1 MSNLHNTEKTI
12 EKVILIGVVNGK
24 DTDMYLDEL
33 EELAITAG
41 CQVLDR
47 LVQKREGI
55 HNNHYIGKG
64 KMEELR
70 DLIHL
75 KEATGII
82 CDDELTSRQLKNMSD
97 ILDIKVMDRTLI
109 ILDIFAKHANSSEG
123 KIQVEL
129 AQLKYRLSHLSGLGK
144 NLSRLGGG
152 IGTRGPG
159 EKKLEIDKRNIRYR
173 LSELDKEL
181 KLIEN
186 HRKLLRD
193 KRLKSSTPIVSLVG
207 YTNAGKSTIMNALT
221 NANVLVENKLFATLD
236 TTTRKYTLANEG
248 GNILLSDTVGFIQ
261 KLPHNLIKAFRATL
275 EELKFADILIHVV
288 DSSSPYF
295 EEHMSVVYSTLS
307 QLECMDKPI
316 ITVFNKIDL
325 NVNTTITSDNY
336 AYSKL
341 EISAKTGENLDMLP
355 LTILNVLKRFKNH
368 TRMLIPYNEGK
379 LLNMIY
385 DSTKIL
391 NKEYK
396 DNGVY
401 LEAYINK
408 EILNR
413 IKDYIIN

>member
-1 MSNLHNTEKTI
+1 MNNLHNTEKTI
-12 EKVILIGVVNGK
+12 EKVILVGVVNGN

-55 HNNHYIGKG
+55 HRSHYIGKG

-82 CDDELTSRQLKNMSD
+82 CDDELTSTQLKNMSD

-123 KIQVEL
+123 KVQVEL

-144 NLSRLGGG
+144 SLSRLGGG

-159 EKKLEIDKRNIRYR
+159 EKKLEIDKRNIRDR
-173 LSELDKEL
+173 LSELDNEL
-181 KLIEN
+181 KSIES
-186 HRKLLRD
+186 HRKLLREN
-193 KRLKSSTPIVSLVG
+193 RLKSSTPIISLVG

-221 NANVLVENKLFATLD
+221 NANVLAENKLFATLD

-248 GNILLSDTVGFIQ
+248 ENILLTDTVGFIQ

-275 EELKFADILIHVV
+275 EELKYADILVHVV

-295 EEHMSVVYSTLS
+295 ENHMTVVYSTLA

-325 NVNTTITSDNY
+325 NVYNTITNDSY
-336 AYSKL
+336 AYSTLKM
-341 EISAKTGENLDMLP
+341 SAKTGENIDMLP
-355 LTILNVLKRFKNH
+355 LTIENILKSFKSH
-368 TRMLIPYNEGK
+368 ICMLIPYSEGK

-385 DSTKIL
+385 DSAKIL

-396 DNGVY
+396 DNGIY
-401 LEAYINK
+401 LEAYINE

-413 IKDYIIN
+413 VKDFLVS